1 MTTTVENQSNFF
13 EELITSIRKWL
24 EQKYGVAVVGKIIDS
39 WQAFYMS
46 GTFGDEKT
54 IEKFYA
60 ETVSLATIDGS
71 LPNVW
76 ACKITEQPP
85 CNPKYVPRK
94 WITEIGYRAISETLA
109 DVSYSVKYVDLL
121 EYSGQILPKP
131 AQSIPKVA
139 QFILSSHKW
148 TCSIN
153 GRSIIPTLKNY
164 ESFDGSLFGIEEC
177 RSLVEC
183 GGIHPD
189 GHSNI
194 SKENEEVK
202 HMDARWISLCKVNRP
217 DKNKDIWM
225 QRLADSVGGV
235 LVAPLF
241 DDSKEQIF
249 DNRPLIFCED
259 GPSDPDVIGF
269 WEWTERK
276 GDSGRWLSDAS
287 YIEHVTPVEIVV
299 LDNFVSIGEL
309 IEALKGGIKFPSYI
323 RCQVLVAIKNNGR
336 MEGVLCDLSDLD
348 IRPGEDMFVTLKSN
362 IYTLPYYSL
371 SEDDIFIWRHR
382 KIYKYIPLKEPQK
395 RILIQAIAE
404 TIKEMFL
411 QRMNWPIFKAQG
423 ITKNDWQK
431 FKQFFAAVPRDSI
444 LERLSEIY
452 GMSAQEAQNCVN
464 SFLQTVDNYV
474 EVEDIDSAYIVQM
487 IDNHN
492 GLKLVCDEIAYKK
505 WCTEHK
511 AETDKAEA
519 EVAAI
524 RDKAKQEQD
533 ESEKHL
539 LDIKEAISTAEQIR
553 SDVLSDISASQ
564 DKLKQL
570 QGEIARYENLGKDAL
585 VAVRQRIAEAQK
597 DMAGFIADLSV
608 VLPQSTNYSG
618 SEKRVSLWQYTG
630 ATSNSYSDD
639 EIELAENW
647 GDELNAISQSLSFA
661 LSVETELCSM
671 FAAFLYSAH
680 IHNVPLLIAGPGGH
694 DIANVLAVSLY
705 ADGAGQLTLG
715 NEFDLDGVSGIENCN
730 EHIFS
735 VQNMFG
741 KGWAD
746 IIPQTFTKLKK
757 HVVWTHPYVEDMA
770 IEPKGLYN
778 YMIPILSECFVGS
791 IPALEPWPGKRSDNF
806 QAYVS
811 KKKLPLRIAAV
822 KRLGLSKML
831 LSQLELILSDAKAIL
846 DNPSKEKDMELLFGL
861 LPICVLT
868 GKVDI
873 LKDVLESEGNLSNS
887 VRAEAE
893 RYIEEE

>member
-1 MTTTVENQSNFF
+1 MQLKIVKGN
-13 EELITSIRKWL
+13 ITSIECDAIVSSTYADLVPSGSVDAAIHEVAGPKLTEACAKIAHCDVGMCVITDGYNLPATYVIHTVAPYVYDDSSAHLLAQCYKNSLKRAVQKGCKSIAFPLIGSGNRGFSVQKALDVAINRL
-24 EQKYGVAVVGKIIDS
+24 EACMREDNKNILIYLVLK
-39 WQAFYMS
+39 
-46 GTFGDEKT
+46 DE
-54 IEKFYA
+54 
-60 ETVSLATIDGS
+60 ETKSLATARAKVIGEKYLVID
-71 LPNVW
+71 N
-76 ACKITEQPP
+76 
-85 CNPKYVPRK
+85 
-94 WITEIGYRAISETLA
+94 EIE
-109 DVSYSVKYVDLL
+109 
-121 EYSGQILPKP
+121 
-131 AQSIPKVA
+131 
-139 QFILSSHKW
+139 
-148 TCSIN
+148 
-153 GRSIIPTLKNY
+153 
-164 ESFDGSLFGIEEC
+164 GIED
-177 RSLVEC
+177 SP
-183 GGIHPD
+183 ID
-189 GHSNI
+189 
-194 SKENEEVK
+194 K
-202 HMDARWISLCKVNRP
+202 RWISLCKVNRP

-241 DDSKEQIF
+241 DDNKEKIF

-259 GPSDPDVIGF
+259 GPNDPDVIGF

-276 GDSGRWLSDAS
+276 SDSGRWLSDAS
-287 YIEHVTPVEIVV
+287 YIEQSIPVEIFV
-299 LDNFVSIGEL
+299 LDGVSSIGEL
-309 IEALKGGIKFPSYI
+309 VAALRVGVDIPSYI
-323 RCQVLVAIKNNGR
+323 HCKVLLSIKSETGI
-336 MEGVLCDLSDLD
+336 EGVLCDLSNFNTRPGND
-348 IRPGEDMFVTLKSN
+348 IRITLKNN

-371 SEDDIFIWRHR
+371 SEDDIFTWKYR
-382 KIYKYIPLKEPQK
+382 KIYKFISLKEPQK
-395 RILIQAIAE
+395 RVPIYAIAD
-404 TIKEMFL
+404 TIKQMFL
-411 QRMNWPIFKAQG
+411 QRMSWPVFKAQG

-431 FKQFFAAVPRDSI
+431 FRQFLTAIPRDSI
-444 LERLSEIY
+444 FERLSEMY
-452 GMSAQEAQNCVN
+452 GMSAQEAQVYVD
-464 SFLQTVDNYV
+464 SFLQTVDNYMG
-474 EVEDIDSAYIVQM
+474 VEDIDSAYIVQM

-492 GLKLVCDEIAYKK
+492 GLKQACDEIAYKK
-505 WCTEHK
+505 WCAEHK

-519 EVAAI
+519 EIAAI

-533 ESEKHL
+533 ESEKRL
-539 LDIKEAISTAEQIR
+539 LDIKEAISTAEQTR
-553 SDVLSDISASQ
+553 SDVFSDISAAQ
-564 DKLKQL
+564 GKLEQL

-608 VLPQSTNYSG
+608 VLPQSTNNSG
-618 SEKRVSLWQYTG
+618 AEKRVSLWQYTG
-630 ATSNSYSDD
+630 STSNPYSDD

-715 NEFDLDGVSGIENCN
+715 NEFDLDGVSGIEHCN

-778 YMIPILSECFVGS
+778 YMFPILSECFVGS

-811 KKKLPLRIAAV
+811 KKKLPLRIAAF

-893 RYIEEE
+893 RYVEEE